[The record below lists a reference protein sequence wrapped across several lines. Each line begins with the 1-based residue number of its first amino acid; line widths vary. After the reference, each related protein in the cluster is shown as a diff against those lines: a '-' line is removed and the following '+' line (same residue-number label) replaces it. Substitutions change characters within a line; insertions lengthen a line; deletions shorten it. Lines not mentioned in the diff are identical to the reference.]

1 MKNSLRYPVALT
13 VALTVGLVVL
23 PMNTNAHFKLLQ
35 PTSWIN
41 SDDLGDPQKVGPCG
55 GDPKGQNEKLL
66 SNAIAKV
73 NGGSNLH
80 LKIQETIFHS
90 GHYRVA
96 LAVNSRN
103 ELPPDP
109 TTVERYTDRGVYSVW
124 AVIQSPPQIPVL
136 ADGLFPHYAEPG
148 QPASAIPKTPMAP
161 WETDIKIPNISCPK
175 CTLQV
180 IQFMAGHSYN
190 QPGGY
195 AYHHCSDLQITADP
209 SKPLDKGWPTPAPPA
224 SK

>member
-1 MKNSLRYPVALT
+1 
-13 VALTVGLVVL
+13 
-23 PMNTNAHFKLLQ
+23 MNTNAHFKLLQ

-66 SNAIAKV
+66 TNAITKV

-103 ELPPDP
+103 DCRRIRRLSKNTP
-109 TTVERYTDRGVYSVW
+109 TG
-124 AVIQSPPQIPVL
+124 A
-136 ADGLFPHYAEPG
+136 
-148 QPASAIPKTPMAP
+148 
-161 WETDIKIPNISCPK
+161 
-175 CTLQV
+175 CTR
-180 IQFMAGHSYN
+180 FGR
-190 QPGGY
+190 
-195 AYHHCSDLQITADP
+195 
-209 SKPLDKGWPTPAPPA
+209 
-224 SK
+224 